1 MALHASQPARVV
13 QSVSTRQR
21 WACSWL
27 RLCCARASRLSREA
41 RRAVQAAPHAQPNP
55 ESGAVVRQL
64 PAEETLRIARAVEC
78 VQSMLVNQRG

>member
-1 MALHASQPARVV
+1 MGMQLASVVLCSGLPAEQGDPPCRPG
-13 QSVSTRQR
+13 S
-21 WACSWL
+21 
-27 RLCCARASRLSREA
+27 
-41 RRAVQAAPHAQPNP
+41 PHAQPNP